1 MGLAMLCV
9 PGCPAKPRDP
19 TNGDCP
25 ALMPAALIHPSPA
38 ARDRALRVSEARY
51 RGLFATIQDGI
62 LLLNPVT
69 GQIEDVNPSLIK
81 LLGYSRVEFLGK
93 NLWEVGAF
101 ADVPMSKE
109 AFGDLQKKGYVRY
122 EILPL
127 RTKVGP
133 SINVEFVTNCVACEG
148 VQVVQCNI
156 RDISEHAGA
165 ELQAQR
171 HAGLYIALSQCNHAI
186 VHSTTKE
193 QLFPEICRIAVQLGG
208 ARMAWVGVVDTDSSE
223 VRPVAS
229 WGDATGYLKDIQV
242 SAKDGTPFGAGP
254 IGHAI
259 RGNQPVW
266 LDDFMNDPRTTAWR
280 ERMPA
285 SVWATSGA
293 LPLHR
298 GGDVIGVLCVYSD
311 QTAFFDELVRG
322 LLCQLATDISFALDG
337 FARESHRNRAQEAL
351 RKSEEQFHT
360 LVEAVPQIVWMGRPD
375 GGNIYLSQKWT
386 DFTGLTPEEG
396 AGDGWANPL
405 HPDDRQPSLDAW
417 QKAKDTRAP
426 ISMES
431 RLRRADGV
439 YRWWLVQGVP
449 QQDEAGNI
457 IRWFGTCT
465 DIHDLKTAEIK
476 IRRLNRV
483 YAVLSGINA
492 LIVRVTD
499 RDALFTEACRIAV
512 DEGGFRMSLMSLV
525 DPSTMKIRV
534 VGSAGKDDGLIA
546 VIKNALS
553 STDEGQKTLVAL
565 TVREKAALVV
575 NDPEHDPRVLRGK
588 ECAESGIRSMVAFPV
603 IVSNE
608 AVGVLTLYAEEA
620 NFFDEEEMTLLTEL
634 VSDIAFAIS
643 HIDKDERLRYL
654 AYYDELTGLANRS
667 LFLERVGQYLRVEG
681 SSRLR
686 VAVVLIDLDRFK
698 NINDS
703 LGRPAGDALL
713 KQVGEWLARNRGD
726 ANLLA
731 RLGADH
737 FAVALPNL
745 ATDRDLARLID
756 EMLRAFIAH
765 PFCLQDTIA
774 WMSATVG
781 VALFPND
788 GADAETLFRNA
799 EAALKKAKARGD
811 RYLFYT
817 SAMTS
822 AVEGKLSLETRL
834 REALERDQFV
844 LYYQPKVSAAT
855 GLLTGAEALIR
866 WNDPQTGLA
875 PPGRFI
881 PSLEETGLIYEVG
894 RWVIATAIKDYARWR
909 AAGFLVGRIAV
920 NVSPIQLRDSDFV
933 AGLERTVDI
942 DPHAAAGLELEIT
955 EGVMMEDIGHTIAS
969 LRAIRAMG
977 LTVAIDDFGTGFSSL
992 SYLAKLPLDAL
1003 KIDRS
1008 FIIEMTRSSEGLALV
1023 STIINLAHGLNL
1035 KVVAEGVES
1044 EKQSRLLGLLGC
1056 DEMQGFFFSRPIP
1069 GEVFESKYL
1078 KRALTNIPAGSLS

>member
-1 MGLAMLCV
+1 
-9 PGCPAKPRDP
+9 
-19 TNGDCP
+19 
-25 ALMPAALIHPSPA
+25 MPAILMQPPPA

-51 RGLFATIQDGI
+51 RGLFETAQDGI

-69 GQIEDVNPSLIK
+69 GQIEDVNPYLIK
-81 LLGYSRVEFLGK
+81 LLGYSHVELLGK
-93 NLWEVGAF
+93 KLWEVGAF
-101 ADVPMSKE
+101 ADVPMIKE
-109 AFGDLQKKGYVRY
+109 ALGDLRKKGYVHY
-122 EILPL
+122 KNVPL
-127 RTKVGP
+127 RKRVGA
-133 SINVEFVTNCVACEG
+133 SINVEVVANSYDCEG
-148 VQVVQCNI
+148 VQVIQCNI
-156 RDISEHAGA
+156 RDISERTGA
-165 ELQAQR
+165 ELQARR
-171 HAGLYIALSQCNHAI
+171 HAALYVALSQCNHAI
-186 VHSTTKE
+186 VHSTTE
-193 QLFPEICRIAVQLGG
+193 EELFPEISRIAVQLGG
-208 ARMAWVGVVDTDSSE
+208 AKMAWVGVVDTESSK

-254 IGHAI
+254 IGQAI

-449 QQDEAGNI
+449 QQDQAGNI

-476 IRRLNRV
+476 IKRLNRV
-483 YAVLSGINA
+483 YAVLSRINA
-492 LIVRVTD
+492 LIVRATD
-499 RDALFTEACRIAV
+499 RDALFSGACRIAV
-512 DEGGFRMSLMSLV
+512 EEGGFRMSAMCLV
-525 DPSTMKIRV
+525 DQRTMKISAV
-534 VGSAGKDDGLIA
+534 ASAGKDDELIA
-546 VIKNALS
+546 LVKNTLS
-553 STDEGQKTLVAL
+553 SADEGQKTLIAQAFRGE
-565 TVREKAALVV
+565 TALVATDLE
-575 NDPEHDPRVLRGK
+575 NDPRVLHGK
-588 ECAESGIRSMVAFPV
+588 ACVKFGVRSIAALPI
-603 IVSNE
+603 IVSDE

-620 NFFDEEEMTLLTEL
+620 NFFDEEEMTLLIEL
-634 VSDIAFAIS
+634 VNDIAFAID
-643 HIDKDERLRYL
+643 HINKDERLKYL
-654 AYYDELTGLANRS
+654 SYYDELTGLANRS
-667 LFLERVGQYLRVEG
+667 LFLERVGQYLRGEV
-681 SSRLR
+681 SARHR
-686 VAVVLIDLDRFK
+686 IAVLLIDLNQFK
-698 NINDS
+698 NVNDS

-726 ANLLA
+726 ANLVA

-737 FAVALPNL
+737 FAVVLPNV
-745 ATDRDLARLID
+745 AQGRDLARQID
-756 EMLRAFIAH
+756 EMLSAFIAH
-765 PFCLQDTIA
+765 PFSPQDA
-774 WMSATVG
+774 VVRVFATVG

-817 SAMTS
+817 SAMTA
-822 AVEGKLSLETRL
+822 AVEGKLGLETQL
-834 REALERDQFV
+834 REALEKDQFV

-909 AAGFLVGRIAV
+909 AAGFLVGRISV
-920 NVSPIQLRDSDFV
+920 NVSPIQLRDPDFV
-933 AGLERTVDI
+933 AELERTVDI

-955 EGVMMEDIGHTIAS
+955 EGLIMEDIDRNIVS

-992 SYLAKLPLDAL
+992 SYLAKLPVDAL

-1008 FIIEMTRSSEGLALV
+1008 FIIEMTRNSEGLALV

-1056 DEMQGFFFSRPIP
+1056 DDMQGFFFSKPIP

-1078 KRALTNIPAGSLS
+1078 KKALTDIPAGSLL